1 MKEMWRF
8 EGLSK
13 SFGPIKALE
22 DFSCSLEEGKIYA
35 LVGGNGAG
43 KSTLVKLVTGVLK
56 PDKGKIFREGKELII
71 KSPRDARKN
80 GIVAAYQEFSLV
92 PDLPVINNL
101 LLNIEPTKFSFISI
115 EKIISQGKEF
125 MERLNIDIPLNKLV
139 RDLSPSEKQIIE
151 IAKALIL
158 EPKLLFLDEPT
169 NYLSEQQREELFKI
183 MIEVKNKTKA
193 TIVFISHRI
202 EEVFK
207 VCEEAIVLRN
217 GRLVGIYDLA
227 KVNVDEIIKAMVG
240 ELEETYGVHKHVVKK
255 EAEKLLKKP
264 MLSIKNLYVKDKVK
278 GVTINVEKGEIVG
291 LAGLLGQG
299 QSEFL
304 RALYGL
310 LPYEGTVMLEDRE
323 IKITSPRDA
332 LRHGVVY
339 VSGDTLEGVFLMR
352 SIKENISVVVNL
364 QRGLYKLVDDDLEKE
379 YASKMIR
386 KLNIVCKDLNQ
397 LVLHLSGGN
406 RQKVYLAR
414 GLVTNPKV
422 LLLDD
427 PLKGVDIRAKKEIL
441 DIVRDLAHDKAVLFF
456 SSDVKELL
464 PVVNRVLVF
473 FEGKI
478 VQEFKGEQ
486 LREDLILE
494 ASIKGTTG

>member
-1 MKEMWRF
+1 
-8 EGLSK
+8 
-13 SFGPIKALE
+13 
-22 DFSCSLEEGKIYA
+22 
-35 LVGGNGAG
+35 
-43 KSTLVKLVTGVLK
+43 
-56 PDKGKIFREGKELII
+56 
-71 KSPRDARKN
+71 
-80 GIVAAYQEFSLV
+80 
-92 PDLPVINNL
+92 
-101 LLNIEPTKFSFISI
+101 
-115 EKIISQGKEF
+115 
-125 MERLNIDIPLNKLV
+125 
-139 RDLSPSEKQIIE
+139 
-151 IAKALIL
+151 
-158 EPKLLFLDEPT
+158 
-169 NYLSEQQREELFKI
+169 
-183 MIEVKNKTKA
+183 
-193 TIVFISHRI
+193 
-202 EEVFK
+202 
-207 VCEEAIVLRN
+207 
-217 GRLVGIYDLA
+217 
-227 KVNVDEIIKAMVG
+227 
-240 ELEETYGVHKHVVKK
+240 
-255 EAEKLLKKP
+255 